1 MESVMRFRIR
11 VSDGD
16 IIYKCDTLRQVEEW
30 LLQQDMGLMSF
41 MVEDLKDDIEVDADD
56 ILEAYREG
64 ERYDDLQGF

>member
-1 MESVMRFRIR
+1 MKIPRFRIYTPNR
-11 VSDGD
+11 DCVH
-16 IIYKCDTLRQVEEW
+16 KCHTMRQVEEW

-41 MVEDLKDDIEVDADD
+41 MVEDIKDDIEVDADD